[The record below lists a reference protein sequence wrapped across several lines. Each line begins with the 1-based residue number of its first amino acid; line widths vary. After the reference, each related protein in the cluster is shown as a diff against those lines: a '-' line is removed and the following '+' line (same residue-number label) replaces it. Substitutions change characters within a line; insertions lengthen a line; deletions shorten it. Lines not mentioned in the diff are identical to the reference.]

1 MTSILYL
8 NPSPAS
14 SHRSPCPPHHISLR
28 HLSHLSSLITSSLQ
42 TCSTPASSPRDG
54 RSTPSRRPES
64 LQRSLACRLRSCSA
78 CAASLTTTPRP
89 NAIRS
94 ESYRVRA
101 WRTDEAHGIEARW
114 QAACAF
120 AGRPV
125 HAPPHRTRHRTPRQS
140 PRPGTDQD
148 PSDSRDEILRLNLK
162 SVHRVNM
169 FIND

>member
-101 WRTDEAHGIEARW
+101 WRTDEAHGIEASGLR
-114 QAACAF
+114 F
-120 AGRPV
+120 RGTAGPRST
-125 HAPPHRTRHRTPRQS
+125 PPHATPVATSRHR
-140 PRPGTDQD
+140 PG
-148 PSDSRDEILRLNLK
+148 SDYRDEILRLNLK